1 MSLLANETK
10 NAAFETESDAD
21 MIAATASAAKTAA
34 ATAAT
39 PAEAAPTANVPTVQ
53 ATGAVALRAAKGAF
67 EAFRDALRVDYNTLD
82 QIIASNGNFVERENK
97 TVLGDTVTFDL
108 LSFQDS
114 FVVSPED
121 DKAPKETV
129 RYSDDGLVCSDGTD
143 VKEHLDWLR
152 ASGYPKARLKQ
163 RVVVVGAITSA
174 AKTEKF
180 NGQLVQ
186 FDLSPASRTMWQ
198 RFVANVTYGL
208 TTGRITQEQAS
219 KVKAEAQLK
228 SRGSETYTV
237 AAFNVAG

>member
-21 MIAATASAAKTAA
+21 MIAATAAAAKTAA
-34 ATAAT
+34 AAAAT

>member
-34 ATAAT
+34 ATATT

>member
-21 MIAATASAAKTAA
+21 MIAATAAAAKTAA

>member
-21 MIAATASAAKTAA
+21 MIAATAAAAKTAA
-34 ATAAT
+34 ATAA
-39 PAEAAPTANVPTVQ
+39 PAEAAHTANVPTVQ

-174 AKTEKF
+174 MKTEKF

>member
-1 MSLLANETK
+1 MSLLATENKTS
-10 NAAFETESDAD
+10 AFESDD
-21 MIAATASAAKTAA
+21 SNMIAATASAAAA
-34 ATAAT
+34 AVS
-39 PAEAAPTANVPTVQ
+39 AAPPAAAANVPAVQ

-82 QIIASNGNFVERENK
+82 QIVASNGNFVERENR
-97 TVLGDTVTFDL
+97 TVLGDVVAFDL

-114 FVVSPED
+114 YVVSPED
-121 DKAPKETV
+121 DEAPKETV

-143 VKEHLDWLR
+143 VKDHLDWLR
-152 ASGYPKARLKQ
+152 ANGYPKARLKQ

-208 TTGRITQEQAS
+208 TTGRITQEQVS

-228 SRGSETYTV
+228 SRGSDTYTV
-237 AAFNVAG
+237 AAFTLAD